1 LRLLVKS
8 LGITTVF
15 VTHDQLEAM
24 SMSDLI
30 ALMRSGKVVQLGPP
44 REVYLRPNTA
54 FAADFMGRSNMIAG
68 VLSFRSPDRLASVA
82 VSFGELHC
90 AHAAGIGDRSPVL
103 VVIRPQG
110 IMVSPSRRDTADENV
125 FPAQI
130 ERLQFLGDAIEA
142 EVSIGKA
149 VLRVML
155 DAYLQ
160 ANVGDTVWLELPPDR
175 CVVVEHVQDAVARAG
190 TESA

>member
-1 LRLLVKS
+1 
-8 LGITTVF
+8 
-15 VTHDQLEAM
+15 
-24 SMSDLI
+24 
-30 ALMRSGKVVQLGPP
+30 
-44 REVYLRPNTA
+44 
-54 FAADFMGRSNMIAG
+54 
-68 VLSFRSPDRLASVA
+68 
-82 VSFGELHC
+82 
-90 AHAAGIGDRSPVL
+90 VL